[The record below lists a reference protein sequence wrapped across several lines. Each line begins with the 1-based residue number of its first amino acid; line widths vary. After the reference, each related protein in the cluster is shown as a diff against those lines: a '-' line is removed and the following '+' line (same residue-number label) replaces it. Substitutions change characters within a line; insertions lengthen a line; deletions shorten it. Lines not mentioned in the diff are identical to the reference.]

1 MSLAGNV
8 ECLGVHVIGKRWANG
23 QPVLGKID
31 FSLAVGEVIAISGP
45 SGCGKST
52 LMRIIAGQDKSYEG
66 IVSWQG
72 GARLG
77 IVFQTPRLLPWR
89 TALQNIALALPG
101 GSAEILQKARAAL
114 DQVGLS
120 DALDSYPARMSLG
133 MARRV
138 ALARAL
144 AIQPDVLLLDEAFV
158 SLDDE
163 TAQRLRAV
171 VLEAVA
177 QRRMSVLMVSHD
189 LREAVEMADRTLR
202 LGGTPA
208 RVMP

>member
-1 MSLAGNV
+1 VSLAGNV